1 MYDDFYFDQ
10 TGEKK
15 FDGHTGYLNF
25 WPLFLRVIETTDP
38 RFEITFNK
46 LAATET
52 GLWTPYG
59 IRSLSVYD
67 PYYKLGDNYWTSPIW
82 MNINF
87 LITSALYTYSL
98 DQEIDT
104 YLRAQISR
112 AYDSLRL
119 SLIDMIANEYART
132 GFIWEVYDD

>member
-1 MYDDFYFDQ
+1 
-10 TGEKK
+10 
-15 FDGHTGYLNF
+15 
-25 WPLFLRVIETTDP
+25 
-38 RFEITFNK
+38 
-46 LAATET
+46 
-52 GLWTPYG
+52 
-59 IRSLSVYD
+59 
-67 PYYKLGDNYWTSPIW
+67 